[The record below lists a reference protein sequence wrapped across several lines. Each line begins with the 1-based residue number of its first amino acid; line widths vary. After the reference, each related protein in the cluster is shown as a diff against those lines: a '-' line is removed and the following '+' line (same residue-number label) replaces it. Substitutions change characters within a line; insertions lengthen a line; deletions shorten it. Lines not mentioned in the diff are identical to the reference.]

1 MSVQNIT
8 RRAGPYVGTGLVS
21 AFTFAFKVFRSEDV
35 KVLRSA
41 SSDAD
46 AKDEALKF
54 GTDYAVKL
62 NANQDEKA
70 GGTITLTNPLA
81 EGLRLSILSAITPD
95 QQMVLTNHDGF
106 LPTTLNNTADKA
118 IALIQELKEE
128 IGRSLRVP
136 ASADKTPEDLT
147 AELLR
152 AQEEAAQYAT
162 QAAESLQRTQ
172 VIEQRLTSQEG
183 SLAKE
188 LAAEGEKQLQAVQ
201 AEGKKQSQAVTAEGN
216 VQVTRIESLFDV
228 AGLSSGMA
236 CSRRTIELSA
246 DVPAGTEITL
256 PNSQQYVVGRNHLL
270 LFYNDLYVDEAHF
283 SEVGDADTL
292 SSKIKLTFDMK
303 LNADRPNRL
312 TALVIPLG
320 REEVNELVERVKR
333 VEDALADL
341 SRSVAYVQQTK

>member
-1 MSVQNIT
+1 MIDDIK
-8 RRAGPYVGTGLVS
+8 RLAGPFTTQGQTQLPFGFYVFETTDVYVATADSPDAQSTVLVYGQDYS
-21 AFTFAFKVFRSEDV
+21 VSMN
-35 KVLRSA
+35 
-41 SSDAD
+41 AD
-46 AKDEALKF
+46 QTA
-54 GTDYAVKL
+54 TP
-62 NANQDEKA
+62 
-70 GGTITLTNPLA
+70 GGTVTLKTPIVAGQIFVVGSAIKYTQTTQLTNYSRFPPEIINRSLDRIVA
-81 EGLRLSILSAITPD
+81 QIQQIVEKIGRTLSIPETSSSTP
-95 QQMVLTNHDGF
+95 QQ
-106 LPTTLNNTADKA
+106 
-118 IALIQELKEE
+118 LIERLLK
-128 IGRSLRVP
+128 
-136 ASADKTPEDLT
+136 
-147 AELLR
+147 
-152 AQEEAAQYAT
+152 AQEEASLYAT
-162 QAAESLQRTQ
+162 QAAESLKRTQ

-201 AEGKKQSQAVTAEGN
+201 AEGQKQSQAVTAEGN
-216 VQVTRIESLFDV
+216 KQASRIESLFDV

-236 CSRRTIELSA
+236 CSRRTIEVSA

>member
-1 MSVQNIT
+1 MISTESRRSSV
-8 RRAGPYVGTGLVS
+8 YVGDGSSVAFSFPFKIFNSDEVS
-21 AFTFAFKVFRSEDV
+21 VVTSDGI
-35 KVLRSA
+35 LA
-41 SSDAD
+41 SNLYSVRLNDTAGGVVTLNSPL
-46 AKDEALKF
+46 AH
-54 GTDYAVKL
+54 GVKL
-62 NANQDEKA
+62 VIISAIPYTQGLGLTAQGAFNPDDLNKAWDKNCALVQQVKDRVDRAVVSPEFYEGTPSDFAESIFAAQRESAASAASAAQSAQAAAATAARVDAAATEGVNA
-70 GGTITLTNPLA
+70 IRA
-81 EGLRLSILSAITPD
+81 EG
-95 QQMVLTNHDGF
+95 
-106 LPTTLNNTADKA
+106 TA
-118 IALIQELKEE
+118 Q
-128 IGRSLRVP
+128 
-136 ASADKTPEDLT
+136 
-147 AELLR
+147 
-152 AQEEAAQYAT
+152 
-162 QAAESLQRTQ
+162 
-172 VIEQRLTSQEG
+172 
-183 SLAKE
+183 
-188 LAAEGEKQLQAVQ
+188 
-201 AEGKKQSQAVTAEGN
+201 KKAVTTEGN
-216 VQVTRIESLFDV
+216 AQVTRIESLYDV

-236 CSRRTIELSA
+236 CSRRTIEVSA